1 MGPDVTLPTFAVVL
15 IFLGGV
21 IVGWLFA
28 TMRARGVVDMT
39 APAAPQKNEISQLLA
54 AMPSSTTTTKT
65 IFRVN
70 KNVVRTM
77 NFKCKCGAESKFSDH
92 PNPAAGVQPFPESDS
107 FVCAKC
113 GATQNLGDLQHLID
127 EALAK

>member
-1 MGPDVTLPTFAVVL
+1 MGPNVTLSTFGILL

-39 APAAPQKNEISQLLA
+39 APAAPQKNEFSQLLA
-54 AMPSSTTTTKT
+54 AAPSTTTKT
-65 IFRVN
+65 IFRIN
-70 KNVVRTM
+70 KNVLRTM
-77 NFKCKCGAESKFSDH
+77 NFKCKCGAEVKFSDH
-92 PNPAAGVQPFPESDS
+92 PNPSAGVQPFPEGDS
-107 FVCAKC
+107 FACAKC

-127 EALAK
+127 EAMAK